1 VKKLPIN
8 ADSSVSNVKM
18 CLISLSYMMID
29 LNIFGM
35 WTRGWKKTINF
46 NLSQWT
52 ASLPHKKKIYI
63 FHFIDVKSK
72 EVSNCRMN
80 Q

>member
-1 VKKLPIN
+1 
-8 ADSSVSNVKM
+8 
-18 CLISLSYMMID
+18 MMID

-35 WTRGWKKTINF
+35 WTRGLKKTINF

-52 ASLPHKKKIYI
+52 ASLPHNFFKYI